1 MIKKIREIFHF
12 HLFCGSG
19 GGASGFNDG
28 QARVG
33 NLEAKFVCLG
43 GVDSDAAALED
54 FKKLTGVDG
63 TLMDLFTRE
72 QYVRW
77 HGHEPPAGWR
87 EVVPAD
93 LRRAAGNRRPHIGFT
108 SSPCKGLS
116 GLLSQLKSESDKYQA
131 LNELTLRG
139 VWLMLEAWA
148 DDPLEFI
155 LFENVPRIMNRG
167 RYLLDQIIELLHR
180 YGYATAET
188 VHDCGEL
195 GELAQTRRRFL
206 LVARHQAKVPPFL
219 YEPVKRPLRGVG
231 EILSKLP
238 MPSDP
243 AAGPMHRLPRLHW
256 KTWVRLAF
264 VEAGS
269 DWRSLKRLAV
279 EDGYLR
285 DYLLV
290 PEMHRGAL
298 GVREWEQHGCTV
310 TGTSRSYNGG
320 HNVADPRFN
329 GESYSQFGVKRMD
342 QHAQAV
348 TGQRAPGQGPISV
361 ADGRIADIRPDWEK
375 RFSNAYRVVRFDRNS
390 PAVIGGGKGP
400 QGGHL
405 AVADP
410 RAEAFNNAYAVLG
423 YNDTSG
429 AVAGESLPSNGRF
442 AVADIRPPQGPL
454 FSKYAVTPF
463 DSKTGTVIG
472 GDDSGAYA
480 VSDPRPAGLDR
491 EKGDNY
497 LTAGHYGVVPWETN
511 SKAVSGSACHDN
523 GYNSVA
529 DHRLPAANERCTP
542 VIISEDNTWHRPFT
556 TLELATIQSLIDP
569 ENFMHQLGD
578 ELKFAGNSDSA
589 WRERI
594 GNAVPRKSAKAI
606 ADVMGKTLLLA
617 WTGETFVLDSMPIWV
632 QPLVI
637 AVTVDT
643 YRQGVPT

>member
-1 MIKKIREIFHF
+1 MIKKARIYHF
-12 HLFCGSG
+12 HVCCGLG
-19 GGASGFNDG
+19 GGAGGFNDG
-28 QARVG
+28 EARVG
-33 NLEAKFVCLG
+33 NLQAEFVCIG
-43 GVDSDAAALED
+43 GVDNDPAAIAD

-72 QYVRW
+72 QYIRW

-87 EVVPAD
+87 QIMPAD
-93 LRRAAGNRRPHIGFT
+93 LRRAAGNKKPHIVFT

-116 GLLSQLKSESDKYQA
+116 GLLSQVKSESDKYQA
-131 LNELTLRG
+131 LNELTLRTI
-139 VWLMLEAWA
+139 WLILEAWS
-148 DDPLEFI
+148 DDPVEFI

-167 RYLLDQIIELLHR
+167 RYLLDQIIELLR
-180 YGYATAET
+180 QYGYATAET

-206 LVARHQAKVPPFL
+206 LVARHQAKVPAFL
-219 YEPVKRPLRGVG
+219 YEPPKRPLRGVG

-243 AAGPMHRLPRLHW
+243 IAGPMHRLPALHW

-290 PEMHRGAL
+290 PDMHRGAL
-298 GVREWEQHGCTV
+298 GVRDWEQHGFTV
-310 TGTSRSYNGG
+310 TGTCRSYNGA
-320 HNVADPRFN
+320 HNVADPRFD
-329 GESYSQFGVKRMD
+329 GENYSQFGVKRMD

-348 TGQRAPGQGPISV
+348 TGQKAPGQGPISV
-361 ADGRIADIRPDWEK
+361 ADHRIEDIRPDWQK
-375 RFSNAYRVVRFDRNS
+375 RFSNAYRVVKFDRNS
-390 PAVIGGGKGP
+390 PAVIAGGKGP

-410 RAEAFNNAYAVLG
+410 RAKGFAQGWGVLNYG
-423 YNDTSG
+423 DTSG
-429 AVAGESLPSNGRF
+429 AVAGQTLPSNGRY
-442 AVADIRPPQGPL
+442 AVADIRPPDRPL
-454 FSKYAVTPF
+454 FSKYAVTRF
-463 DSKTGTVIG
+463 DEKTGTVIS

-480 VSDPRPAGLDR
+480 VSDPRPAGLDNR
-491 EKGDNY
+491 DKY
-497 LTAGHYGVVPWETN
+497 LTAGQYGVIPWEAN
-511 SKAVSGSACHDN
+511 SNAIAGSACHDN

-529 DHRLPAANERCTP
+529 DHRLPAPNERCTP
-542 VIISEDNTWHRPFT
+542 IIISEDNTWHRPFT
-556 TLELATIQSLIDP
+556 TLELATLQSLVDP
-569 ENFMHQLGD
+569 ENFMQQLGSD
-578 ELKFAGNSDSA
+578 LKFSGNSDSA

-594 GNAVPRKSAKAI
+594 GNAVPRKTAAAI
-606 ADVMGKTLLLA
+606 ASVMGKTLLLA
-617 WTGETFVLDSMPIWV
+617 WTGETFTLDSMPVWV

-637 AVTVDT
+637 AVTVDS
-643 YRQGVPT
+643 YGKQGPI